1 MERDEKLYQAKS
13 TSLIYFFKVFLSSV
27 KQTKFKILN
36 WKFHWLRQGALFD
49 ERKLNVL
56 DSMSPPLQIQL
67 RPSLLD
73 RTYAGLCWRHNQIS
87 LHL

>member
-1 MERDEKLYQAKS
+1 MKRDEKLYQAKS

-36 WKFHWLRQGALFD
+36 KLKIPIGCPKVRCLTFRQD
-49 ERKLNVL
+49 KRKLNVL
-56 DSMSPPLQIQL
+56 DSTSPPLQIQL

-73 RTYAGLCWRHNQIS
+73 RTYAGLC
-87 LHL
+87 

>member
-36 WKFHWLRQGALFD
+36 
-49 ERKLNVL
+49 
-56 DSMSPPLQIQL
+56 
-67 RPSLLD
+67 
-73 RTYAGLCWRHNQIS
+73 
-87 LHL
+87 